1 MLVLIA
7 SVSGDG
13 CSRVQR
19 ELRYP
24 CRCQQ
29 LPGAEGVEGDLVLDC
44 NQVVF
49 PGDFP
54 ALPYRAPVVSFS
66 QRWVGHQNLPPQ
78 AFAQAGKYS
87 LLSQCKKVSSFLESG
102 WWFIWSGRVNFSWI
116 SLERFFCRH
125 PHMTLKR
132 SFFTSFTVKIVVHL
146 TF

>member
-87 LLSQCKKVSSFLESG
+87 LLSQCKKESSFLKSG
-102 WWFIWSGRVNFSWI
+102 CWFIWSGWVNFSWI
-116 SLERFFCRH
+116 SPERFSCRRS
-125 PHMTLKR
+125 HMTLKR
-132 SFFTSFTVKIVVHL
+132 SFLTSFTVAIVVHL

>member
-87 LLSQCKKVSSFLESG
+87 LLSQCKKSHPFWKVANGLYG
-102 WWFIWSGRVNFSWI
+102 AGGLI
-116 SLERFFCRH
+116 SAGSVLNAS
-125 PHMTLKR
+125 PIG
-132 SFFTSFTVKIVVHL
+132 VL
-146 TF
+146 T

>member
-87 LLSQCKKVSSFLESG
+87 LLSQCKKKSHPFWKVADGLHG
-102 WWFIWSGRVNFSWI
+102 AGGLI
-116 SLERFFCRH
+116 SAGSVLNAS
-125 PHMTLKR
+125 P
-132 SFFTSFTVKIVVHL
+132 V
-146 TF
+146 

>member
-66 QRWVGHQNLPPQ
+66 QRFVGHQNLPPQ

-87 LLSQCKKVSSFLESG
+87 LLY
-102 WWFIWSGRVNFSWI
+102 
-116 SLERFFCRH
+116 
-125 PHMTLKR
+125 
-132 SFFTSFTVKIVVHL
+132 
-146 TF
+146 